1 MRYWLTIP
9 IVLAG
14 WLGFNRAAMADDTV
28 FVFWGRSVIRPRK
41 GDVAGRLKVPPAALI
56 KGANTFEFT
65 FADNLS
71 GQTGGYEVHHAS
83 LLVVC
88 K

>member
-1 MRYWLTIP
+1 VP
-9 IVLAG
+9 ASALA
-14 WLGFNRAAMADDTV
+14 
-28 FVFWGRSVIRPRK
+28 
-41 GDVAGRLKVPPAALI
+41 

-83 LLVVC
+83 LVLVM